1 MYTEVLTSS
10 RAGSHMIEK
19 TALDYSEALKSL
31 DIEHKILEH
40 PHLVNPEE
48 VQGYL
53 GEAVADC
60 VASLVMKADDR
71 FVVILKKGD
80 DRLNFKKIKKAL
92 RVGNLRFATKEEFE
106 EITKLPFG
114 AARIYIPGL
123 ETYIDK
129 RVFDKEYLNGGTG
142 SFTCTFKYKTEDV
155 KKIPGSIVL
164 EVSDES
170 VLT

>member
-1 MYTEVLTSS
+1 
-10 RAGSHMIEK
+10 MIEQI
-19 TALDYSEALKSL
+19 ALDYSDILKAL

-48 VQGYL
+48 VQSFL
-53 GEAVADC
+53 GETVADC
-60 VASLVMKADDR
+60 VASLVMKADDK

-80 DRLNFKKIKKAL
+80 DHLNFKKIKKTL
-92 RVGNLRFATKEEFE
+92 KVGNLRFATKEEFT

-123 ETYIDK
+123 NTYIDQ

-142 SFTCTFKYKTEDV
+142 CFTCTFKYKTADM
-155 KKIPGSIVL
+155 KKIPSSIVL
-164 EVSDES
+164 EVSDEPS
-170 VLT
+170 AQ